1 MNISHSLGKYVIIAS
16 EVTDKKSGSIHLV
29 DENQISKGVVMAEP
43 DDIDS
48 ISVDDEVLFIKA
60 DGIPIGHDFP
70 PNVVAVNI
78 ESIIAVI
85 GSDELV
91 EENQGDQKE

>member
-1 MNISHSLGKYVIIAS
+1 MEIYNSIGKYVIIAS
-16 EVTDKKSGSIHLV
+16 EATDKKSGSIHFIDV
-29 DENQISKGVVMAEP
+29 DQIAKGVVMAEP

-48 ISVDDEVLFIKA
+48 INVDDEVLFIKA
-60 DGIPIGHDFP
+60 DGIPIGHGLP
-70 PNVVAVNI
+70 QNVVAVKI
-78 ESIIAVI
+78 DSIIAVI